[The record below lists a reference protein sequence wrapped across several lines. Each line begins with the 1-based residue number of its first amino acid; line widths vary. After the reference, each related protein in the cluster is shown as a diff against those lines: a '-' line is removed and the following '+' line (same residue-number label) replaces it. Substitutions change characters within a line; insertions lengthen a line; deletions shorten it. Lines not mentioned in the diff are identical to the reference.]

1 MATELIFHYIGFAF
15 WDVLTFSIA
24 NRRDMGE
31 FDEIRVDRISPDD
44 CRTIRDGGAPAML
57 KGIDFYHFAA
67 FFSRRYRENDYLW
80 GRLHAAERLIDILID
95 TARDDGAADGLDARA
110 FKKRAFLAVLESEA
124 ESLSN
129 SSDLIAALTTEVR
142 NL

>member
-1 MATELIFHYIGFAF
+1 
-15 WDVLTFSIA
+15 
-24 NRRDMGE
+24 
-31 FDEIRVDRISPDD
+31 
-44 CRTIRDGGAPAML
+44 ML

-124 ESLSN
+124 ESLTY
-129 SSDLIAALTTEVR
+129 SSELIAALTTEVR